1 MSYFINPVEADQC
14 IFLEYEGT
22 VPPRQVIAARDSAAG
37 LLAARRW
44 NRIVADITEI
54 RTLPLTRE
62 FFILYVLVRG
72 LARKIPPSA
81 RVALVIRPEQELQA
95 RFIESVARKDG
106 VPAYVVLNDK
116 ELVGIAERNPATLAE
131 LGRCRGMGPI
141 RLERWGDEILAVL
154 QDADTDR

>member
-1 MSYFINPVEADQC
+1 MSYVINPVEADQC

-106 VPAYVVLNDK
+106 VFLTCFFDPEA
-116 ELVGIAERNPATLAE
+116 ATAWVKGMNSPDAKLATT
-131 LGRCRGMGPI
+131 GAPP
-141 RLERWGDEILAVL
+141 
-154 QDADTDR
+154 